1 MIKIIKESSENK
13 LREGRYDYV
22 DGYEN
27 VRSYRP
33 DIETLEIVSQPRR
46 QGDKGIGGYIVY
58 MSHDGGKDKTAMF
71 TYNDFGALDCEFS
84 NEDSLG
90 ELFRSYL
97 RRLGEK

>member
-1 MIKIIKESSENK
+1 MIKIIKESSEKK

-46 QGDKGIGGYIVY
+46 EGDKGIGGYIVY
-58 MSHDGGKDKTAMF
+58 MSHDGGKDKKAMF
-71 TYNDFGALDCEFS
+71 TYNDFGGLDCKYS
-84 NEDSLG
+84 NDASLG
-90 ELFRSYL
+90 ELFRRYL
-97 RRLGEK
+97 EDLGEK